1 MSTYEPII
9 INGKTVFVP
18 VNQQAQPVIP
28 KDPAKGKASYAKHVG
43 RRKGERKRW
52 Y

>member
-18 VNQQAQPVIP
+18 TSQPAQPIMP
-28 KDPAKGKASYAKHVG
+28 KAPVKGKVPYAKHVG